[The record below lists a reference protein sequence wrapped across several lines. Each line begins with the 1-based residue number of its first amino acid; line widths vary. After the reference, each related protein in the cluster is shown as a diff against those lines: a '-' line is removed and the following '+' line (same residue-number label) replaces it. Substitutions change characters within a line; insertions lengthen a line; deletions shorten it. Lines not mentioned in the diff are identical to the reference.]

1 MLFRSIAKYHKTK
14 NPKDAEAARKAG
26 ATQKELQ
33 REIKRMIENTPQKHL
48 SAKIAQLIIELMH
61 SAVIDCSNEVI
72 YQDEVDMQVYTADE
86 YFLKA
91 YGIIKD

>member
-1 MLFRSIAKYHKTK
+1 MYMELDPSEY
-14 NPKDAEAARKAG
+14 G
-26 ATQKELQ
+26 LELQ

-91 YGIIKD
+91 YGIIRD

>member
-1 MLFRSIAKYHKTK
+1 MYMELEPTEY
-14 NPKDAEAARKAG
+14 G
-26 ATQKELQ
+26 LELQ
-33 REIKRMIENTPQKHL
+33 REIRRMIENTPQKHL

-61 SAVIDCSNEVI
+61 SAVIDCSDEVI
-72 YQDEVDMQVYTADE
+72 YQDEQEMHAYTADE

>member
-1 MLFRSIAKYHKTK
+1 MYMELDPSEY
-14 NPKDAEAARKAG
+14 G
-26 ATQKELQ
+26 LELQ

-72 YQDEVDMQVYTADE
+72 YQDEVDMQVYTADD
-86 YFLKA
+86 YFIKA
-91 YGIIKD
+91 YGVINDK

>member
-1 MLFRSIAKYHKTK
+1 MYMELDPSEY
-14 NPKDAEAARKAG
+14 G
-26 ATQKELQ
+26 LELQ
-33 REIKRMIENTPQKHL
+33 REIRRMIENTPQKHL

-91 YGIIKD
+91 YGIIRD

>member
-1 MLFRSIAKYHKTK
+1 MYMELDPSEY
-14 NPKDAEAARKAG
+14 G
-26 ATQKELQ
+26 LELQ
-33 REIKRMIENTPQKHL
+33 REIRRMIENTPQKHL